1 MKIDKNTKILI
12 IGLGL
17 IGGSYA
23 KALSKKGF
31 FVGALDT
38 DERAIDYALKNNIIE
53 NGTVS
58 TNPEY
63 IGQFDLII
71 FAVYPDAIIGWI
83 SQNQQFIKENAVI
96 TDVTGIKCSFIHKL
110 QNMLRDDLEFIGAH
124 PMAGRESSG
133 IENSSAEIFN
143 GANYIIT
150 PTQNNTQSAINVCHR
165 LGVLLGFSNITVLT
179 PEQHD
184 EIIGFLSQL
193 THCIAVSLMTCR
205 DMNGMSEYSGDSFR
219 DLTRIAKINDEMWSE
234 LFLLN
239 KDKLLCQMDLFKNSF
254 DKLYNLISSGDR
266 ESIREIMKK
275 STLNRELFDK
285 KKGNDLL

>member
-31 FVGALDT
+31 FVGAVDI
-38 DERAIDYALKNNIIE
+38 DKSAIDYALKNDIIKS
-53 NGTVS
+53 GTVS
-58 TNPEY
+58 PNPEY

-83 SQNQQFIKENAVI
+83 DKNQQFIKKNAFI
-96 TDVTGIKCSFIHKL
+96 TDVTGIKCPFIHKV
-110 QNMLRDDLEFIGAH
+110 QEMLRSDLEFIGAH

-133 IENSSAEIFN
+133 IENASEEIFK

-150 PTQNNTQSAINVCHR
+150 PTLKNTQNAKDLCR
-165 LGVLLGFSNITVLT
+165 ELGVLLGFSNISVLT
-179 PEQHD
+179 PEKHD

-205 DMNGMSEYSGDSFR
+205 DMDGMSEYSGDSFR

-239 KDKLLCQMDLFKNSF
+239 KDKLLSQMDLFKSAF
-254 DKLYNLISSGDR
+254 SKLYDLILKDDR
-266 ESIREIMKK
+266 DGIRDIMKK

-285 KKGNDLL
+285 TKGTDLI

>member
-1 MKIDKNTKILI
+1 MKLDKNTKILI

-23 KALSKKGF
+23 KALTKKGF
-31 FVGALDT
+31 FAGGLDT
-38 DERAIDYALKNNIIE
+38 DQKAIDYALENNIIKS
-53 NGTVS
+53 GTVS
-58 TNPEY
+58 PTPEY
-63 IGQFDLII
+63 IGQFDIII
-71 FAVYPDAIIGWI
+71 FAVYPDAILGWI
-83 SQNQQFIKENAVI
+83 CQNQKYLKKNAVI
-96 TDVTGIKCSFIHKL
+96 TDVTGIKCSFIHKV
-110 QNMLRDDLEFIGAH
+110 QEILRADLEFIGAH

-133 IENSSAEIFN
+133 IENSSSEIFK
-143 GANYIIT
+143 GANYVIT
-150 PTQNNTQSAINVCHR
+150 PTEKNTQNAKDLCR
-165 LGVLLGFSNITVLT
+165 ELGVLLGFSNISELS

-219 DLTRIAKINDEMWSE
+219 DLTRIAKINDKMWSE

-239 KDKLLCQMDLFKNSF
+239 RDKLLCQMDMFKSSF
-254 DKLYNLISSGDR
+254 DKLYDLILKGDCDG
-266 ESIREIMKK
+266 IRDIMKK

-285 KKGNDLL
+285 TKGNDLV

>member
-23 KALSKKGF
+23 KSLSKKGYF
-31 FVGALDT
+31 IGALDT
-38 DERAIDYALKNNIIE
+38 DKKTIDYALENEIINI
-53 NGTVS
+53 GATS
-58 TNPEY
+58 PNPEF

-71 FAVYPDAIIGWI
+71 FAVYPDTIIDWI
-83 SQNQQFIKENAVI
+83 LQNQKFIKENALI
-96 TDVTGIKCSFIHKL
+96 TDVTGIKCSFIYKA
-110 QNMLRDDLEFIGAH
+110 QEILRDGIEFIGAH

-133 IENSSAEIFN
+133 IKNSSAEIFR

-150 PTQNNTQSAINVCHR
+150 PTDKNSQNAIDICYS
-165 LGVLLGFSNITVLT
+165 LGTLLGFSNISVLS
-179 PEQHD
+179 PEKHD

-193 THCIAVSLMTCR
+193 THCIAVSLMTCC
-205 DMNGMSEYSGDSFR
+205 DMDGMSEYSGDSFR

-239 KDKLLCQMDLFKNSF
+239 KDKLLSQMDLFKSAF
-254 DKLYNLISSGDR
+254 DRLYDLILKDDR
-266 ESIREIMKK
+266 DGIRDIMKK

-285 KKGNDLL
+285 MKGND

>member
-31 FVGALDT
+31 FVGAVDI
-38 DERAIDYALKNNIIE
+38 DKSAIDYALKNDIIKS
-53 NGTVS
+53 GTVS
-58 TNPEY
+58 PNPEY

-83 SQNQQFIKENAVI
+83 DKNQQFIKKNAFI
-96 TDVTGIKCSFIHKL
+96 TDVTGIKCPFIHKV
-110 QNMLRDDLEFIGAH
+110 QEMLRSDLEFIGAH

-133 IENSSAEIFN
+133 IENASEEIFE

-150 PTQNNTQSAINVCHR
+150 PTLKNTQNAKDLCR
-165 LGVLLGFSNITVLT
+165 ELGVLLGFSNISVLT
-179 PEQHD
+179 PEKHD

-205 DMNGMSEYSGDSFR
+205 DMDGMSEYSGDSFR

-239 KDKLLCQMDLFKNSF
+239 KDKLLSQMDLFKSAF
-254 DKLYNLISSGDR
+254 SKLYDLILKDDR
-266 ESIREIMKK
+266 DGIRDIMKK

-285 KKGNDLL
+285 TKGTDLI

>member
-83 SQNQQFIKENAVI
+83 SQNQQFIKTNAVI

-110 QNMLRDDLEFIGAH
+110 QDMLRDDLEFIGAH

-150 PTQNNTQSAINVCHR
+150 PTQNNTQSAINVCHK